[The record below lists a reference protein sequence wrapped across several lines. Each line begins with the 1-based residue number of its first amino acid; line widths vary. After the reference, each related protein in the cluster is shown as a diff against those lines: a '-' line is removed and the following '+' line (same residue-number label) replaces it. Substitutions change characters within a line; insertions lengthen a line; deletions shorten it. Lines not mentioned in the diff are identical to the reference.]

1 MFREWKKDEMREL
14 SCINIIFILRKVDRR
29 KDRMRARAGGR
40 THSKRGEGRGGQIR
54 RNARSGK
61 Y

>member
-1 MFREWKKDEMREL
+1 MREL
-14 SCINIIFILRKVDRR
+14 SCINIIFILREVDRR